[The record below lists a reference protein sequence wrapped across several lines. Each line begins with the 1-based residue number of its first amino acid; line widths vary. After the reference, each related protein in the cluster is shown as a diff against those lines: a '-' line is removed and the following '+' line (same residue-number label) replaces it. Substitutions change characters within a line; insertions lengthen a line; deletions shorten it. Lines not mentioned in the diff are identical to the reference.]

1 MPPTITSKMEV
12 WKMKYHQISNHLL
25 TVLIVAMVSLLKI
38 VLDKNSLIS
47 ENKYQQSFFPLVK
60 K

>member
-1 MPPTITSKMEV
+1 
-12 WKMKYHQISNHLL
+12 MKYHQISNHLL